1 MRVFS
6 VFAPDS
12 RSLIFTKFIDI
23 RVLSCWKAC
32 KNEVKGGCALRP
44 AMFCKCLCGLLRAVL
59 SGFYPLGTKEA
70 MQAVY
75 FCMEAHGRLTGQLS
89 EIRTVV
95 CVCGKTQ

>member
-12 RSLIFTKFIDI
+12 RGLIFTKFIDI
-23 RVLSCWKAC
+23 SVLHAGKRVKMGRRGMCSAS
-32 KNEVKGGCALRP
+32 GH
-44 AMFCKCLCGLLRAVL
+44 VL
-59 SGFYPLGTKEA
+59 QMPLWASTRRSERFLPTRHEGA